1 MQLYNTFINST
12 RGMSWKPTVLDTEE
26 DLLALQK
33 QFLDSK
39 ERPAAK
45 LSKVS
50 ITKDEKKDVSADGES
65 ALYIYIY
72 IYIYY
77 IYIYNFKKER
87 MKLTQLSKR

>member
-1 MQLYNTFINST
+1 
-12 RGMSWKPTVLDTEE
+12 MSWKPTVLDTEE

-50 ITKDEKKDVSADGES
+50 ITKDKKKDVSADGES
-65 ALYIYIY
+65 ALYA
-72 IYIYY
+72 
-77 IYIYNFKKER
+77 
-87 MKLTQLSKR
+87 